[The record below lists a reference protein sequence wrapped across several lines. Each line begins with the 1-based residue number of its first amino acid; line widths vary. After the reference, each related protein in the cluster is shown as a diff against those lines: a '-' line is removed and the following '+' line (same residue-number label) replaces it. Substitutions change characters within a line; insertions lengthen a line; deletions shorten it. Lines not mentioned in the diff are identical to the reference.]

1 MFALALAFCCGQ
13 TGKVGKG
20 NGEWQMENWGNAEN
34 GEEAKGEGRGRNRH
48 PGANKNQ
55 WQDKSA
61 VMEF

>member
-1 MFALALAFCCGQ
+1 
-13 TGKVGKG
+13 
-20 NGEWQMENWGNAEN
+20 MENWGNAEN